1 MNTLRS
7 MESEL
12 KQLVKKLEKYDD
24 LINEKELSTMEK
36 IDIEDQM
43 RFMFQYKWQLE
54 HRIRIKKER

>member
-12 KQLVKKLEKYDD
+12 KQLVKKLEKYND